1 MDASG
6 SGFACEYGT
15 QLLATADTHIKQIP
29 EHMRIKLS
37 GQLEKIIEEYRRLW
51 NLRSRPGGPAE
62 NSGILEAL

>member
-1 MDASG
+1 
-6 SGFACEYGT
+6 
-15 QLLATADTHIKQIP
+15 
-29 EHMRIKLS
+29 MRIKLS